1 MKTIMFAMIML
12 AVTLPSLAADNLKL
26 NPKLDYS
33 SDSQDGPLITG
44 DNMQAGF
51 TAGKPAYVIMYGEG
65 CFNSKRQARRTVD
78 LYQKYNGRVQFIVVD
93 IDHKLSPGQKELK
106 KKYFRERIPHV
117 LVLDASG
124 AALYNRPGEV
134 DQAVISHL
142 LDRTL
147 Q

>member
-1 MKTIMFAMIML
+1 MKSSILVTIIL
-12 AVTLPSLAADNLKL
+12 AATLPSLAADNLKL

-93 IDHKLSPGQKELK
+93 IDHRLSPAQKELK

-117 LVLDASG
+117 MVLDASG
-124 AALYNRPGEV
+124 SAIYNRPGEV
-134 DQAVISHL
+134 DQAVISRL
-142 LDRTL
+142 LDQTL

>member
-1 MKTIMFAMIML
+1 MKSFMFTVIML
-12 AVTLPSLAADNLKL
+12 AATLPSLAADNLKL

-44 DNMQAGF
+44 DDMQAGF
-51 TAGKPAYVIMYGEG
+51 NPGKPAYIIMYAEG

-78 LYQKYNGRVQFIVVD
+78 LYQKYNGRVQFIVLD
-93 IDHKLSPGQKELK
+93 IDRKLSPAQKELK

-124 AALYNRPGEV
+124 SALYNRPGEV
-134 DQAVISHL
+134 DQAVISRL
-142 LDRTL
+142 LDQTL

>member
-1 MKTIMFAMIML
+1 MKSFMFTVIML
-12 AVTLPSLAADNLKL
+12 AATLPSLAADNLKL

-44 DNMQAGF
+44 DDMQAGF
-51 TAGKPAYVIMYGEG
+51 NPGKPAYIIMYAEG

-78 LYQKYNGRVQFIVVD
+78 LYQKYNGRVQFIVLD
-93 IDHKLSPGQKELK
+93 IDHKLSPAQKELK

-124 AALYNRPGEV
+124 SALYNRPGEV
-134 DQAVISHL
+134 DQTVISRL
-142 LDRTL
+142 LDQTL